1 MKLDQQTKM
10 VWDKAKKCNCK
21 SKQQDEA
28 DAHKLCGIC
37 KKTMI
42 YGAYESVKN
51 QQNSIYRWNLDHK
64 KPKSQGGDNS
74 IENLQAVHVK
84 CNRKKGSS

>member
-1 MKLDQQTKM
+1 
-10 VWDKAKKCNCK
+10 
-21 SKQQDEA
+21 
-28 DAHKLCGIC
+28 
-37 KKTMI
+37 MI
-42 YGAYESVKN
+42 YGAHESIEN

-64 KPKSQGGDNS
+64 KSKSKGGDNS